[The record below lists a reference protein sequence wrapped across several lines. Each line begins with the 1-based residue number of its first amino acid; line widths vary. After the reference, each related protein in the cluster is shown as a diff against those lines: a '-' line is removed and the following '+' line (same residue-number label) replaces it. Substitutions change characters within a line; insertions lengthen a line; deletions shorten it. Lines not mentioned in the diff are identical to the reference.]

1 MTGPAEAQEYDAV
14 PYFWSDQYDVKLQ
27 LLGVP
32 TGYDT
37 VEVIEG
43 SVRDNQFVA
52 VYGKSGRTIAVL
64 STIPGRVHD
73 YRSAIADG
81 TTFPPRLQMQPA

>member
-1 MTGPAEAQEYDAV
+1 MAGPDDAQEYDAV

-27 LLGVP
+27 LVGVP

-43 SVRDNQFVA
+43 SVRDKNLLP
-52 VYGKSGRTIAVL
+52 SMGRAGAKL
-64 STIPGRVHD
+64 RC
-73 YRSAIADG
+73 SA
-81 TTFPPRLQMQPA
+81 LYPAG